1 MNNQEIPVQLDLEP
15 GLVVG
20 HKTTAIKEE
29 KFYGSDHRKNYD
41 FESINGDDFYDCNK
55 LSATNN
61 CAIKQESDGEDEF
74 HDYESTLD
82 AYCMDYH
89 ELPNQDNTRESHTVN
104 KPIIDGTR
112 EGQTNSNQPD
122 TTSPAPRPLKTI
134 IGPPPSLIRQSTQIV
149 ACNIEKYHPA
159 SFSIFSEC
167 IWESVVKCRCEK
179 YDKIKAR
186 NPNKLLMPPLS
197 TKFLTRIEDFQG
209 NIHLRD
215 SHKIDELLWEKIVDY
230 SFPKGGITRPIVL
243 YEPYGVLVKRLGDW
257 GNELVRVFVWK
268 DKQHGKNDV
277 QVKRMCEYEH
287 DTTAR
292 QDSENESGDSDNDH
306 TEQVIKCN
314 VDDPLSV
321 QGQES
326 SRVLIRFLGSI
337 RTSPIDVKI
346 LSDTGIGKAVSKA
359 VKIATKLLKKVGEDG
374 VHEDDPDAL
383 KGYPDF
389 WSKNH
394 IMGHEEVN
402 LLQVLQLLLEEW
414 KDVASKNGVKM
425 TSTSSEIAQ
434 PKKKQKT
441 HSTDSPILSNE
452 KARNFATFGK
462 QPNMDDNQHQA
473 NMKLLH
479 ESTNWKALYYS
490 LRKRERMVR
499 EAHGEKVRATRENLA
514 KNRPKVGKVV
524 LKKAVGRVRGS
535 ESSNYIHGSPRKQD
549 RHEAILNKSLGQRA
563 QTAQSTS
570 MRCNSLSRSNSKLS
584 QLRQES
590 KVASKWSKGT
600 QKTVS
605 KISQTNSTPT
615 SAFGA
620 SVARAGGG
628 SSTINSSKPKMVGNQ
643 ARVDLQGGK
652 RMTLPAAASAKSVG
666 MFSSLQKGSVDKKSA
681 GERISLKKVGKRMR

>member
-1 MNNQEIPVQLDLEP
+1 MNNIPIQLDLES

-20 HKTTAIKEE
+20 HKTTTVKEE
-29 KFYGSDHRKNYD
+29 FCDDDHKNHD
-41 FESINGDDFYDCNK
+41 CHPINGDDFYDSNE
-55 LSATNN
+55 LPTTSN
-61 CAIKQESDGEDEF
+61 CTIKQESDGEDEV
-74 HDYESTLD
+74 HDYDSTHD
-82 AYCMDYH
+82 AYCMDYY
-89 ELPNQDNTRESHTVN
+89 ELPNQDTICESHTVN
-104 KPIIDGTR
+104 EHTIDGTKK
-112 EGQTNSNQPD
+112 GQIDSKQPNKI
-122 TTSPAPRPLKTI
+122 SPAPRPLKTI
-134 IGPPPSLIRQSTQIV
+134 IGPPPSLLRQSTQIV
-149 ACNIEKYHPA
+149 ASNIEKYHPA

-179 YDKIKAR
+179 YDETKAR
-186 NPNKLLMPPLS
+186 NPNKLLMPPIS

-243 YEPYGVLVKRLGDW
+243 NEPYRVLVNRLVDW
-257 GNELVRVFVWK
+257 SKELIRIFVWE
-268 DKQHGKNDV
+268 DKQHDNNEV
-277 QVKRMCEYEH
+277 RVKGRWIHEH
-287 DTTAR
+287 DVIVK
-292 QDSENESGDSDNDH
+292 QESENESDDNDNNH
-306 TEQVIKCN
+306 TELVSICN
-314 VDDPLSV
+314 VDDPLRD
-321 QGQES
+321 QGRHS
-326 SRVLIRFLGSI
+326 RRVLIRFLDSV

-346 LSDTGIGKAVSKA
+346 LSDTGIGKAVSKV
-359 VKIATKLLKKVGEDG
+359 VKIATKLLKKVREDG
-374 VHEDDPDAL
+374 IIEDEADAL

-394 IMGHEEVN
+394 TIDHEEVN

-425 TSTSSEIAQ
+425 SSTDSETAQ

-441 HSTDSPILSNE
+441 HYTNVPKE
-452 KARNFATFGK
+452 KAQCFATFAK
-462 QPNMDDNQHQA
+462 QPNIDDNQHQA

-479 ESTNWKALYYS
+479 ESPTWKALYYS
-490 LRKRERMVR
+490 LRKREKMVR

-535 ESSNYIHGSPRKQD
+535 ESSNNMHRSFSKQD
-549 RHEAILNKSLGQRA
+549 RQEAILNKSLGQQA
-563 QTAQSTS
+563 QTARSTS
-570 MRCNSLSRSNSKLS
+570 MSCNSPSRSSSKLS

-605 KISQTNSTPT
+605 KISHTNSTPT

-628 SSTINSSKPKMVGNQ
+628 NSATNSSKPKMVGNQ

-666 MFSSLQKGSVDKKSA
+666 MFSSLQKGSASKKSA
-681 GERISLKKVGKRMR
+681 SGRISLKKVGKRRR